1 LLIFIKNI
9 GKYPRYCSNPKSEVM
24 WTCPKC
30 KHEFFNKNQS
40 HSCGGYTV
48 DDFLKGKPQKSIEL
62 FNFFLA
68 EYRKIGPFELHPV
81 KTRVALLTKMRFCSI
96 NKVGADY
103 IDIHL
108 VLTQPF
114 ENADCFYK
122 IDNLANRFFV
132 SHARLYERNDI
143 TDELKK
149 YMAMAY
155 EVGNRAHVKRGK

>member
-1 LLIFIKNI
+1 MIT
-9 GKYPRYCSNPKSEVM
+9 M

-30 KHEFFNKNQS
+30 GHQFFNKNQS

-48 DDFLKGKPQKSIEL
+48 DDFLKGKSAQSVAL
-62 FNFFLA
+62 FHDFLSQ
-68 EYRKIGPFELHPV
+68 YRKIGPFDLHPV
-81 KTRVALLTKMRFCSI
+81 KTRVALLTQMRFCSI
-96 NKVGADY
+96 NKIGTDH

-108 VLTQPF
+108 VLTQLF
-114 ENADCFYK
+114 EDTACFYK

-132 SHARLYERNDI
+132 HHARLYNKDNI

-155 EVGNRAHVKRGK
+155 EVGNRKHVNSKKNT